1 MLITSSSL
9 LQLDRSWFS
18 RLSLEVR
25 IDMSKADDMVV
36 KRRKRR
42 ADMASA
48 MLGLRRERWW
58 MERVVVKRRRE
69 LCEFYKGNEMMHDRE

>member
-1 MLITSSSL
+1 
-9 LQLDRSWFS
+9 
-18 RLSLEVR
+18 
-25 IDMSKADDMVV
+25 MSKADDMV

-58 MERVVVKRRRE
+58 MERVAVKRRRE
-69 LCEFYKGNEMMHDRE
+69 LCEFYKGNEIMHNRE

>member
-1 MLITSSSL
+1 
-9 LQLDRSWFS
+9 
-18 RLSLEVR
+18 
-25 IDMSKADDMVV
+25 MSKADDMV

-42 ADMASA
+42 ADMESA

-69 LCEFYKGNEMMHDRE
+69 LCEFYKGNEIMHNRE

>member
-1 MLITSSSL
+1 
-9 LQLDRSWFS
+9 
-18 RLSLEVR
+18 
-25 IDMSKADDMVV
+25 MSKADDMV
-36 KRRKRR
+36 KRRKIR

-69 LCEFYKGNEMMHDRE
+69 RCEFYKGNEIKIGRAHV